1 MPCVVKLICSLIS
14 EICAFF
20 NIFVLQL
27 PTIKQ
32 SKFLLKITPIQS
44 TLARGLVRPNN
55 ELNAHLDP
63 REKER
68 LLNEQVT

>member
-1 MPCVVKLICSLIS
+1 MRFVRHICLMITLN
-14 EICAFF
+14 F
-20 NIFVLQL
+20 NNQILF
-27 PTIKQ
+27 
-32 SKFLLKITPIQS
+32 KITPIQS

-68 LLNEQVT
+68 LLSEQVT

>member
-1 MPCVVKLICSLIS
+1 MSCVVKLTCSLKSEICSL
-14 EICAFF
+14 FD
-20 NIFVLQL
+20 IFTYSSIL
-27 PTIKQ
+27 TIKI
-32 SKFLLKITPIQS
+32 LLKITPIES

>member
-1 MPCVVKLICSLIS
+1 MRFVWHIRLIVTHNL
-14 EICAFF
+14 
-20 NIFVLQL
+20 
-27 PTIKQ
+27 TIKI
-32 SKFLLKITPIQS
+32 FIKITPIQS